1 MRHMYYSN
9 PNSNSQYG
17 FTPQTCTVDATMA
30 LSKFIQEHLAQKR
43 SIALVALDVKAAF
56 DAAWLPGILN
66 ALRLSNCP
74 RNL

>member
-1 MRHMYYSN
+1 MRYMYYN
-9 PNSNSQYG
+9 NLMSNSQYG
-17 FTPQTCTVDATMA
+17 FTPQTCTVDAAMA

-43 SIALVALDVKAAF
+43 SIVLVALDLKGAF
-56 DAAWLPGILN
+56 DAAWWPRMLN

>member
-1 MRHMYYSN
+1 MYYN
-9 PNSNSQYG
+9 NLMSNSQYG
-17 FTPQTCTVDATMA
+17 FTPQTCTVDAAMA

-43 SIALVALDVKAAF
+43 SIVLVALDLKGAF
-56 DAAWLPGILN
+56 DAAWWPRMLN